1 VTAERVSRPREAT
14 PEAVH
19 ALLDALRGLEP
30 GTPALEA
37 GLAHLS
43 AIGAPA
49 YPLLVDRLA
58 SEDEEDLALALHA
71 LKRAPAPAVV
81 PLLLAFLQAA
91 AQEAPD
97 LGKGLALAV
106 LEHHGVDTTDPAL
119 FSATLDLEA
128 IWEAQGRRQT
138 EFSEAPGEGGPDRD
152 DP

>member
-1 VTAERVSRPREAT
+1 VAAERVSRPARAT
-14 PEAVH
+14 PEGVD

-37 GLAHLS
+37 GLGHLF
-43 AIGAPA
+43 AVGAPA
-49 YPLLVDRLA
+49 YSLLVDRLA

-91 AQEAPD
+91 EAPD

-106 LEHHGVDTTDPAL
+106 LEHHGLDTTDPAL

-128 IWEAQGRRQT
+128 IWEAQGRRQA
-138 EFSEAPGEGGPDRD
+138 EFSEAPGEGGPDRG

>member
-1 VTAERVSRPREAT
+1 MTAERVSRSAKAT
-14 PEAVH
+14 PEVVH

-30 GTPALEA
+30 GTSALEA
-37 GLAHLS
+37 GLAHLF
-43 AIGAPA
+43 AVGGLA
-49 YPLLVDRLA
+49 YPVLVDRLA

-71 LKRAPAPAVV
+71 LKRAPAPAVA
-81 PLLLAFLQAA
+81 PLLLAFLQAPD
-91 AQEAPD
+91 APD

-128 IWEAQGRRQT
+128 IWEAQGRRQA
-138 EFSEAPGEGGPDRD
+138 EFSEAPGEWGPDRD

>member
-1 VTAERVSRPREAT
+1 MAAERVSRPARAT
-14 PEAVH
+14 PEGVD

-37 GLAHLS
+37 GLGHLF
-43 AIGAPA
+43 AVGAPA
-49 YPLLVDRLA
+49 YSLLVDRLA

-91 AQEAPD
+91 EAPD

-106 LEHHGVDTTDPAL
+106 LEHHGLDTTDPAL

-128 IWEAQGRRQT
+128 IWEAQGRRQA
-138 EFSEAPGEGGPDRD
+138 EPPEGSGGKTPDRRGS
-152 DP
+152 